1 MVMISDNHVTA
12 ETRRHPRWPGWVVLA
27 ACAVSG
33 CVFSVRGRPS
43 AIGYSGTLY
52 DGCRWLL
59 LGLLV
64 VAGIGLLDRK
74 RAEVTR
80 VAAILGA
87 IAAVQLV
94 TTGIVAAKH
103 WHPLS
108 GSLGYGSAN
117 LSTLVFLAWIL
128 IVVAG
133 IATIAC
139 VAAARAAG
147 VTGRSRYRW
156 IALVVGAA
164 IAVALPLVLGY
175 HHGHMMGLRSLAAY
189 ALLYSLPWG
198 AAIAVSGWLDRVVAL
213 TALATVVVSAA
224 GAVVSHDI
232 LPVASPSHGFVPVV
246 VVTIAL
252 AALMFRE
259 RRQVREAGEATE
271 NSDV

>member
-1 MVMISDNHVTA
+1 MARLGGTGGVCRERVCVLR
-12 ETRRHPRWPGWVVLA
+12 TRA
-27 ACAVSG
+27 AQ
-33 CVFSVRGRPS
+33 R
-43 AIGYSGTLY
+43 
-52 DGCRWLL
+52 DWLL
-59 LGLLV
+59 RHALRRVPLASARI
-64 VAGIGLLDRK
+64 AGGGRDRSS
-74 RAEVTR
+74 RPEACRGHESR
-80 VAAILGA
+80 CQPRHDRRRPAG
-87 IAAVQLV
+87 